1 MTSKSLPIVDGNAP
15 SRETVEARTLSAAQR
30 FLDDGLVD
38 EAARKLAPLALDP
51 TTPVRAHAGLLYAGV
66 LLMTGKAKDAVD
78 VLERVPV
85 APPFPLDEGYR
96 WMLTACAL
104 RTARRYQDA
113 LAAAHRAVDQG
124 ATSGRLLVLADAQKH
139 AGQLDAAAV
148 TLERLLAKEP
158 RHATAL
164 AQLAGYRN
172 LAGAH
177 DEGAQAFAAFRAV
190 ADAGADSARN
200 EAFYFATRNDLA
212 QTLAALQRALSLE
225 PAATRG
231 YIDDEIELD
240 RFRDCR
246 EMRALLG

>member
-1 MTSKSLPIVDGNAP
+1 MTSKSLPIVDGSAP
-15 SRETVEARTLSAAQR
+15 TRETVEARTLSAAQR

-38 EAARKLAPLALDP
+38 EAARKLAPLAVDP
-51 TTPVRAHAGLLYAGV
+51 TTPVRAHAGLLSAGV

-85 APPFPLDEGYR
+85 APAFPLDEGYR

-104 RTARRYQDA
+104 RTARRYPDA

-148 TLERLLAKEP
+148 TLERLLLKEP
-158 RHATAL
+158 RHVTAL

-177 DEGAQAFAAFRAV
+177 DEGARAFAAFRAV

-200 EAFYFATRNDLA
+200 EAFYFATRDDLA
-212 QTLAALQRALSLE
+212 PTLAALQRALSLE

-240 RFRDCR
+240 RFRDCS
-246 EMRALLG
+246 EMRALLS